1 MKGKNRVLV
10 TVTMAHAVSHFL
22 SQGFLVALPAIRTA
36 LRIGPVEV
44 GAIMTAREIVAGIV
58 SLPGGVM
65 CDRLRRY
72 WGTVLAACMIGFGL
86 GWLVVAHSS
95 SFALLI
101 AGMMV
106 LSAAGSIW
114 HLPAM
119 AALSQCFS
127 GRRGTALA
135 VHGVGGT
142 AGDVLG
148 PAATGLLLVL
158 LSWRGILS
166 GYAVLPLLLAAASA
180 WAFRGIRLVQEEPD
194 DSDLRDPLRATRALL
209 KNRTLWCLNAI
220 SALRGMCFQA
230 YTTFLPL
237 FLAEEM
243 GFDSRGVGFHLGLLF
258 SVGIVASPAMGYL
271 SDRVGRK
278 WVLAP
283 TLAGLSLL
291 SVVLARYGE
300 GIALTVLIGVLGLF
314 LRSDYS
320 LLSAMVLDAVGEQV
334 AATTLGIMSFTR
346 FALSAISPLI
356 AGVLYEETG
365 MDAVLYYVAGIY
377 ALAAVALLAVRLP
390 VSASPPRPG
399 KGANAA
405 HSASL

>member
-1 MKGKNRVLV
+1 M
-10 TVTMAHAVSHFL
+10 S
-22 SQGFLVALPAIRTA
+22 
-36 LRIGPVEV
+36 
-44 GAIMTAREIVAGIV
+44 AREIVAGIV

-72 WGTVLAACMIGFGL
+72 WGAVLAACMIGFGL

-127 GRRGTALA
+127 ARRGTALA

-142 AGDVLG
+142 VGDVLG
-148 PAATGLLLVL
+148 PAATGMLLVL
-158 LSWRGILS
+158 LSWRGVLS

-180 WAFRGIRLVQEEPD
+180 WAFRGVRLVQERPD
-194 DSDLRDPLRATRALL
+194 PSGPRAPLRATRALL

-271 SDRVGRK
+271 SDRIGRK
-278 WVLAP
+278 SVLVP
-283 TLAGLSLL
+283 TLVGLSLL

-300 GIALTVLIGVLGLF
+300 GIALTILIGVLGLF

-346 FALSAISPLI
+346 FALSAVSPLI
-356 AGVLYEETG
+356 AGMLYEEMG

-377 ALAAVALLAVRLP
+377 ALAALALLAVRLP
-390 VSASPPRPG
+390 GSASPPRRDQAGGQPV
-399 KGANAA
+399 
-405 HSASL
+405 